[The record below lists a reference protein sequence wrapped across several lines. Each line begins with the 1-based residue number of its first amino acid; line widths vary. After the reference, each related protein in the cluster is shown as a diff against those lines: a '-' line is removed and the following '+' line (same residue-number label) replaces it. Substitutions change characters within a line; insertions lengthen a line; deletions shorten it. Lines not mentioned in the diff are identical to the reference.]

1 MAEKEEEA
9 LVLVAVVAAA
19 ASVAKTASTASP
31 FRFHFHFHFHFHSP
45 HGGHVPS
52 GLCCTREPPPH
63 LPTTAPPNP
72 RHPEN
77 DSKPLDNGWPGPT
90 PDPQNGTQ
98 GQQGPDSA
106 PHRVA
111 APLQLPLQV

>member
-1 MAEKEEEA
+1 MEEKEKEA
-9 LVLVAVVAAA
+9 LVLVAAVATAVAVAAA
-19 ASVAKTASTASP
+19 AAV
-31 FRFHFHFHFHFHSP
+31 FHFHFHSP
-45 HGGHVPS
+45 QGGHVPS

-63 LPTTAPPNP
+63 LPTTAPPPNP
-72 RHPEN
+72 RHAEN

-98 GQQGPDSA
+98 GQQGPDSV